1 MDLAPAC
8 NAPNLFNALAS
19 HAVNLI
25 VHVYR
30 RANVI
35 GNDAE
40 PIADSITP
48 LRMLNIQMT
57 MLF

>member
-25 VHVYR
+25 VHVYG

-40 PIADSITP
+40 PISDPIAP
-48 LRMLNIQMT
+48 LRLLNIQVP